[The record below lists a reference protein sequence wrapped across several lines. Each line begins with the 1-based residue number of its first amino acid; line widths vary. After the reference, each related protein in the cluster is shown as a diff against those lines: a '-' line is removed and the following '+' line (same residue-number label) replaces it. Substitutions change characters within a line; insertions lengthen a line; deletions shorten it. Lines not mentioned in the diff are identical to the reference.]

1 MKDYLDEYIVVTRLL
16 HRDSGAT
23 IYELAEALGKTTRAV
38 YIILN
43 QLENSQSGLT
53 RIRTTAKSSDT
64 TLLQHS

>member
-16 HRDSGAT
+16 HRDRGAT

-43 QLENSQSGLT
+43 GIPNL
-53 RIRTTAKSSDT
+53 D
-64 TLLQHS
+64 